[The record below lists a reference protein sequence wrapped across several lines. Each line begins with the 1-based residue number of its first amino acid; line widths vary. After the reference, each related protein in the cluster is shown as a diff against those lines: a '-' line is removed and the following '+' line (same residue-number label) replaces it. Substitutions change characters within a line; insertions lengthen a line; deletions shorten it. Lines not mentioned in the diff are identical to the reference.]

1 MFGQWYSFQYLKGRN
16 FHEPQN
22 DVIRLPPRRTSRS
35 PPFSL
40 HSLPIQRHRTGPILF
55 PFFSFFFF
63 LFFFFSRRCSCPRI
77 PVERGNDT
85 VRSSPSAKWKRV
97 PWFFRPRRLDI
108 GSVAGNLSTDRD
120 TIHTVV
126 GPTLDNQP
134 HTDRFSAFSF
144 GSVFSL
150 SGITR
155 GQRSD
160 L

>member
-16 FHEPQN
+16 FHGPQN
-22 DVIRLPPRRTSRS
+22 DVIRLSLRLPSFP
-35 PPFSL
+35 L
-40 HSLPIQRHRTGPILF
+40 HSLPIQRHRTDRR
-55 PFFSFFFF
+55 FFFFFFF
-63 LFFFFSRRCSCPRI
+63 LFFLSLSRRCPCPRI
-77 PVERGNDT
+77 PVERSNDT

-120 TIHTVV
+120 TIHTVA

-134 HTDRFSAFSF
+134 HTDRLSAFSF
-144 GSVFSL
+144 GSAFFSL